1 MKKTILIMIALT
13 IAGNAGSAACLRNMK
28 NLTKSMTKVNLYKEN
43 GMETNLKIEKASTKF
58 FAINVIAE
66 CTGDNKAMK
75 AARAS
80 GERALKALK

>member
-13 IAGNAGSAACLRNMK
+13 IVGNAGAAACLRNMK

-43 GMETNLKIEKASTKF
+43 GMETNLRLEISSARF

-75 AARAS
+75 AARAT
-80 GERALKALK
+80 GNNTLKALK